1 MVSSTGGTAAMA
13 GRRFT
18 ATATTTTSSR
28 QPARMLAD
36 GGRVEGWGR
45 VKAAV

>member
-1 MVSSTGGTAAMA
+1 MA

-28 QPARMLAD
+28 QPPWPVA
-36 GGRVEGWGR
+36 GCGRAEGWDA
-45 VKAAV
+45 VTAAV